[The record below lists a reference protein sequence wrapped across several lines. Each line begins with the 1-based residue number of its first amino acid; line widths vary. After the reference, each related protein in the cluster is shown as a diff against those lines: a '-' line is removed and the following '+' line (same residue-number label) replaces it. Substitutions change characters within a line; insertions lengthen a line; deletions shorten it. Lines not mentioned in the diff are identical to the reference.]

1 MNIDNLIKKYNEFFE
16 KEIADYDT
24 SIEIADLNSTLK
36 FIDQEMLKLKI
47 KKELYQNLLK
57 KAESNKEKQVQ
68 RCLNKIF
75 ELMEI
80 E

>member
-16 KEIADYDT
+16 EEIANYDT
-24 SIEIADLNSTLK
+24 SVEIADLNNTLK

-57 KAESNKEKQVQ
+57 KAESNKDKQVQ
-68 RCLNKIF
+68 KCLNKIF